1 MSRSLSHILLSALFT
16 DLPHRSHILTLHTG
30 RALSTAID
38 RRCDGFEVEHPA
50 VVERLC
56 AALARGALASVVLRS
71 FTDQVS
77 HTLENGVEIPMKLVR
92 GWVASDRTLY
102 PLDEAAMFDAHCMDA
117 ASGEPISPEEG
128 VIYTGAPEI
137 DLAVFHEG

>member
-1 MSRSLSHILLSALFT
+1 MALSLSHVLLSALFT
-16 DLPHRSHILTLHTG
+16 DLPHQNHILTLHTG
-30 RALSTAID
+30 MARSTAID
-38 RRCDGFEVEHPA
+38 RRADGFEVEHPE

-56 AALARGALASVVLRS
+56 TALARGDLASVVLRS

-77 HTLENGVEIPMKLVR
+77 HTRPDGVEIPMKLVR

-117 ASGEPISPEEG
+117 ASGEPLSPEEG
-128 VIYTGAPEI
+128 VIYTGAPEV
-137 DLAVFHEG
+137 DLAVFHEN